1 MQYIKKI
8 ILTLFFVF
16 ASNSFALDTYDHV
29 TNQLSISAVIV
40 GDTVYKDVV
49 ITVDS
54 ILSVGGSS
62 TDLRY
67 IPKTTNT
74 TDKYD
79 SLTNQLTIPNVIA
92 YGINYY
98 DVTIKVGTILA
109 VGNSQNLASFYDSWL
124 LTNLKKTG
132 SISISSNA
140 PLKEGHFDLLA
151 VGDLNG
157 DGYDDLVIGPKV
169 ITSTATNFEYVKLI
183 IAFYNPKTKLF
194 ETDSLLQSTMPSMQF
209 SHKAIIADFNKDGI
223 NDLFVSG
230 TGPDQGQPCGE
241 RSVLMLGSS
250 TGLVDASHLLP
261 GKSAYTHQIVFGDF
275 NKDSFTDIYMLN
287 NPWISDS
294 PSATAYCNTY
304 VKYPSTIEQFLIST
318 KNWTTTTPTFNDPI
332 LGVVLGAPFGGYTSA
347 TSGDFDNDGNLDIVV
362 YGENGIKNNVIIMF
376 GDGKGNFVRSARFLL
391 QTFGKGTVAGAMS
404 AKDLDG
410 DGIPELVI
418 NTAEQTTEMGFQG
431 SAFSVLKYQAQSN
444 SIVDVTSTYFSTSVF
459 KTVDSD
465 VVFCNYILWKDLNND
480 GKDDL
485 ICSVMRTYQYNDS
498 KSSPRIMIK
507 KSTGKFEPAYHKNFN
522 IVGNL
527 GSIFPIK
534 IDGVNKIVGIS
545 NLGTNFDSGNTVI
558 DIQIAE

>member
-223 NDLFVSG
+223 NDLFISG

-304 VKYPSTIEQFLIST
+304 VKYPSTTEQFLIST

-332 LGVVLGAPFGGYTSA
+332 LGAVLGAPFGGYTSA

-534 IDGVNKIVGIS
+534 IHGVNKLVGIS
-545 NLGTNFDSGNTVI
+545 NIGTNFDSGNTAI

>member
-1 MQYIKKI
+1 MKI
-8 ILTLFFVF
+8 INKVFFCVFFLF
-16 ASNSFALDTYDHV
+16 SNSYAADLYDHV

-98 DVTIKVGTILA
+98 DVTIKVGTIVA

-241 RSVLMLGSS
+241 RSVLMLSSS

-294 PSATAYCNTY
+294 PSTTTYCNTY
-304 VKYPSTIEQFLIST
+304 VKYPSTTEQFLIST

-332 LGVVLGAPFGGYTSA
+332 LGAVLGAPFGGYTSA

-376 GDGKGNFVRSARFLL
+376 GDGKGNFVRSARFSL

-534 IDGVNKIVGIS
+534 IHGVNKVVGIS
-545 NLGTNFDSGNTVI
+545 NIGTNFDSGNTAI

>member
-1 MQYIKKI
+1 MNYIAKI
-8 ILTLFFVF
+8 IAIWLLLIT
-16 ASNSFALDTYDHV
+16 SNSFALDTYDHV

-49 ITVDS
+49 ITIDS

-92 YGINYY
+92 FGINYY

-209 SHKAIIADFNKDGI
+209 SHKAIIADLNKDGI

-241 RSVLMLGSS
+241 RSVLLCVL
-250 TGLVDASHLLP
+250 TNALL
-261 GKSAYTHQIVFGDF
+261 S
-275 NKDSFTDIYMLN
+275 L
-287 NPWISDS
+287 
-294 PSATAYCNTY
+294 
-304 VKYPSTIEQFLIST
+304 QF
-318 KNWTTTTPTFNDPI
+318 
-332 LGVVLGAPFGGYTSA
+332 Y
-347 TSGDFDNDGNLDIVV
+347 
-362 YGENGIKNNVIIMF
+362 
-376 GDGKGNFVRSARFLL
+376 
-391 QTFGKGTVAGAMS
+391 
-404 AKDLDG
+404 
-410 DGIPELVI
+410 
-418 NTAEQTTEMGFQG
+418 
-431 SAFSVLKYQAQSN
+431 
-444 SIVDVTSTYFSTSVF
+444 
-459 KTVDSD
+459 
-465 VVFCNYILWKDLNND
+465 
-480 GKDDL
+480 
-485 ICSVMRTYQYNDS
+485 
-498 KSSPRIMIK
+498 
-507 KSTGKFEPAYHKNFN
+507 
-522 IVGNL
+522 
-527 GSIFPIK
+527 
-534 IDGVNKIVGIS
+534 
-545 NLGTNFDSGNTVI
+545 
-558 DIQIAE
+558 

>member
-1 MQYIKKI
+1 MKI
-8 ILTLFFVF
+8 INKVFFCVFFLF
-16 ASNSFALDTYDHV
+16 SNSHAADLYDHV

-79 SLTNQLTIPNVIA
+79 SSTNQLTIPNVIA
-92 YGINYY
+92 YGTNYY

-109 VGNSQNLASFYDSWL
+109 VGNSQNLTSFYDSWL

-169 ITSTATNFEYVKLI
+169 ITASATNFEYVKLI

-209 SHKAIIADFNKDGI
+209 SHKALIADFNKDGI

-444 SIVDVTSTYFSTSVF
+444 SIVDVTSTYFSTSVY

-534 IDGVNKIVGIS
+534 IHGVNKLVGIS
-545 NLGTNFDSGNTVI
+545 NIGTNFDSGNTAI